1 MHVHPNYHK
10 KMFTFVSQNIKMK
23 TNNINVDGKKKKVA
37 FTKTKKYLI

>member
-23 TNNINVDGKKKKVA
+23 TNNINVDDKKKKWLLQ
-37 FTKTKKYLI
+37 KQKNI

>member
-23 TNNINVDGKKKKVA
+23 SNNINFDDKKKWLLQKREN
-37 FTKTKKYLI
+37 I

>member
-23 TNNINVDGKKKKVA
+23 TNNINVDGKKKKWLLQ
-37 FTKTKKYLI
+37 KQKNI